1 MKATKFFKLKALKEA
16 AKVVTETVVEVIETV
31 EKKLEEVEKEYVSN
45 VEVPVEE
52 VKPVSKKKVVKDA

>member
-1 MKATKFFKLKALKEA
+1 MKASKFLRLKALKEA
-16 AKVVTETVVEVIETV
+16 VVQTIETV

-45 VEVPVEE
+45 VEVPVQE

>member
-1 MKATKFFKLKALKEA
+1 MKASKFLRLKALKEA
-16 AKVVTETVVEVIETV
+16 VIQTIEAV